1 MTNLSVE
8 TYHLTDKL
16 HFESQ
21 LFQELLLRNRDD
33 HKKHGNA
40 MSRKAFFAAH
50 CTHRFDQL
58 YWGRLSEKSNI
69 PQCESRIRFWPCIRG
84 TEYFSLV
91 RTFRTVWGRWNYPIG
106 AAESERYSSM
116 SERETPSE
124 RDAPSERET
133 PSERD
138 AMSERDAPLER
149 ETPSERE
156 VPSERGQNA
165 TLMPP
170 TMRPVIPMPSS
181 TKPRTLCPPAW
192 TQTAPA

>member
-1 MTNLSVE
+1 
-8 TYHLTDKL
+8 
-16 HFESQ
+16 
-21 LFQELLLRNRDD
+21 
-33 HKKHGNA
+33 

-50 CTHRFDQL
+50 CTHRFDPL
-58 YWGRLSEKSNI
+58 HWGRLSEKSNI

-124 RDAPSERET
+124 REAL
-133 PSERD
+133 SERD
-138 AMSERDAPLER
+138 AMSERDAPSER
-149 ETPSERE
+149 ETSSERE
-156 VPSERGQNA
+156 VPLERGQNGKLRQNA

>member
-1 MTNLSVE
+1 MGTC
-8 TYHLTDKL
+8 HLTDKL

-21 LFQELLLRNRDD
+21 WLQELVLHNRDY
-33 HKKHGNA
+33 KKHGKA

-50 CTHRFDQL
+50 CTHRFDPL
-58 YWGRLSEKSNI
+58 HWGRLSEKSNI

-124 RDAPSERET
+124 REAL
-133 PSERD
+133 SERD
-138 AMSERDAPLER
+138 AMSERDAPSER
-149 ETPSERE
+149 ETSSERE
-156 VPSERGQNA
+156 VPSERGQSGKFRQNA

-170 TMRPVIPMPSS
+170 TMRPVMPMPSS